1 MKAIKTDLSGS
12 LFYEVFLG
20 LVSHGKEIGRTCIQL
35 KASSPFLAAVKA
47 EDTIDHRYYGE
58 YVISRTLRV
67 SQITEDEFLYI
78 QAA

>member
-47 EDTIDHRYYGE
+47 EDTIDHRYGE
-58 YVISRTLRV
+58 DVISRTLRV
-67 SQITEDEFLYI
+67 SQITEDEFLYHM
-78 QAA
+78 AA

>member
-47 EDTIDHRYYGE
+47 EDTIDHRYGE
-58 YVISRTLRV
+58 DVISRTLRV
-67 SQITEDEFLYI
+67 SQISKEEYLYVM
-78 QAA
+78 AA